1 MSFFTNLR
9 ADRLIAEI
17 KAAETGNGHR
27 DLLDKLTRLAPP
39 ALPRVIDALAN
50 ADKNETAGFVVQ
62 RNAPP
67 GVPVTTSYP
76 HPLYRN
82 ALFEDHPHRVCGC
95 LHAEAYCREG
105 IWLPHQALLAEPGW
119 IHSVIDAFIKV
130 RSHSGSLASTR
141 S

>member
-1 MSFFTNLR
+1 MMYVSRSIDSR
-9 ADRLIAEI
+9 ADSHAYHIFSMMLDRDRFGADRAQVVAALSAE
-17 KAAETGNGHR
+17 
-27 DLLDKLTRLAPP
+27 
-39 ALPRVIDALAN
+39 
-50 ADKNETAGFVVQ
+50 
-62 RNAPP
+62 

-82 ALFEDHPHRVCGC
+82 SLFEHHPHKVCGC
-95 LHAEAYCREG
+95 PHAEAYCREG